1 MARKRA
7 LGTAAVQ
14 LSSQADVAQNLATC
28 RTLVNEAAGAG
39 AELVLLPENFAYFG
53 DDRGRARLAER
64 LGDLSAPIQGA
75 LGAMARESGVTVVG
89 GGFPELGPDPDRP
102 YNTAVVVSPAGQL
115 IASYRK
121 VHLFDVTTP
130 DGTEYTESRATTPGS
145 ELVVVNV
152 GAADVGLSVCYDLR
166 FPELYRALLDRGAQ
180 VILLPAA
187 FTLATGKDHWHVLLR
202 ARAIESQCW
211 VVAAAQWGTHP
222 GGRTTYGHSLIVD
235 PWGTIVAECSDRVG
249 LVVAELGLGYL
260 EEVRERL
267 PCLRHRQTWLRG
279 PGSA

>member
-1 MARKRA
+1 MASERA
-7 LGTAAVQ
+7 LRAAAVQ
-14 LSSQADVAQNLATC
+14 LSSQADVAQNLTMCGA
-28 RTLVNEAAGAG
+28 LVSKAARAG

-53 DDRGRARLAER
+53 DDRGRARQAER

-75 LGAMARESGVTVVG
+75 LAAMARESGVTVVG

-115 IASYRK
+115 VTSYRK
-121 VHLFDVTTP
+121 IHLFDVTTP
-130 DGTEYTESRATTPGS
+130 DGTEYRESRTTAPGS
-145 ELVVVNV
+145 ELSVVNV
-152 GAADVGLSVCYDLR
+152 GGAEVGLSICYDLR
-166 FPELYRALLDRGAQ
+166 FPELYRGVVEQGAQ
-180 VILLPAA
+180 VLLLGAA
-187 FTLATGKDHWHVLLR
+187 FTLATGRDHWHVLLR
-202 ARAIESQCW
+202 ARAIESLCW

-235 PWGTIVAECSDRVG
+235 PWGTIVAECSDGVG

-267 PCLRHRQTWLRG
+267 PCLRRRQT
-279 PGSA
+279 